1 MLSTLI
7 LLCFTGDID
16 KAIRDRRFAGDGAR
30 QIDVHGKQ
38 ADRKVFKTFMYG
50 ICLEKT
56 VNILIPCTDN
66 QSRGDISF
74 PASELLL
81 FLKADSDFRA
91 APYTVNG
98 RVSVPAG
105 KGFRSQK
112 LLFTV
117 RAVIKVVD
125 ERPSSEN

>member
-1 MLSTLI
+1 MCTGSKQTEKFLKP
-7 LLCFTGDID
+7 LCT
-16 KAIRDRRFAGDGAR
+16 AFAW
-30 QIDVHGKQ
+30 
-38 ADRKVFKTFMYG
+38 
-50 ICLEKT
+50 EKT

-91 APYTVNG
+91 APYTVKG